1 MNTPSFKIP
10 DEGTPLN
17 PLLSKQTYTYAEK
30 DNQKLKMDIISRP
43 DLSNDAPVILF
54 LFGGGF
60 THGERDRSVY
70 NFYFNRM
77 AEEGFIIVSIDYR
90 LGLKDNPDVSA
101 QNITPLEKAIDIA
114 REDLFDA
121 TSYVLKNAT
130 TLHVDTKT
138 IILSGSS
145 AGALVV
151 LSADWHKR
159 NPNKYST
166 ILPREFQYAGVIS
179 FSGALFSTTGLPK
192 YEIDPAPTMM
202 FHGTEDHIVFYK
214 GLRLSTYL
222 LLGSSHLADL
232 FTLENYPFYLKRYEG
247 MGHEI
252 SKLAMREDLDAIVW
266 FIQNYIINKKNYKI
280 DITFNDL
287 NREKRQLLS
296 VEEHL

>member
-1 MNTPSFKIP
+1 
-10 DEGTPLN
+10 
-17 PLLSKQTYTYAEK
+17 
-30 DNQKLKMDIISRP
+30 MDIISRS
-43 DLSNDAPVILF
+43 DLSNDTPVILF

-60 THGERDRSVY
+60 THGERNRAVY

-77 AEEGFIIVSIDYR
+77 AEEGFIIASIDYR
-90 LGLKDNPDVSA
+90 LGLKDHPDVSA

-121 TSYVLKNAT
+121 TSYILKNAT
-130 TLHVDTKT
+130 TLHIDTKT

-159 NPNKYST
+159 NPNKYPT
-166 ILPREFQYAGVIS
+166 NLPQEFQYAGVIS

-202 FHGTEDHIVFYK
+202 FHGTEDHVVIYK
-214 GLRLSTYL
+214 GMCLSTYL

-252 SKLAMREDLDAIVW
+252 SKLAMREDLDSIVW
-266 FIQNYIINKKNYKI
+266 FIRNCIINKKNYKI
-280 DITFNDL
+280 DIAFNDL